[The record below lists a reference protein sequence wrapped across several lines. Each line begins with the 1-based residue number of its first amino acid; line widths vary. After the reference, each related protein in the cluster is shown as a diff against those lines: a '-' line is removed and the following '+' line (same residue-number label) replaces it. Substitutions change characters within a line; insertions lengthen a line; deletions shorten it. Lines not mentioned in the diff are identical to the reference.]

1 MFPWDLFSKNQNQP
15 PDWMKFINQSG
26 MEKQMEQLFSM
37 LSPEQLGG
45 LFNQQFKSNQEPGE
59 QPLSNSE
66 KKLSVD
72 ILETHDYL
80 FIRITIKEELLPN
93 LKVYHTS
100 TKFLLSG
107 LPPDPNEKHSFH
119 LPAPVKKKGSKSSY
133 RDQILEII
141 LFKLNESQFS
151 EISIP
156 EW

>member
-1 MFPWDLFSKNQNQP
+1 MFPWDLFSKNQNQK

-45 LFNQQFKSNQEPGE
+45 LINQQFKSNQEPDE
-59 QPLSNSE
+59 HPTSNSE
-66 KKLSVD
+66 KTLSVD

-80 FIRITIKEELLPN
+80 FIRIPIKEEQLPN

-133 RDQILEII
+133 RDEILEII
-141 LFKLNESQFS
+141 LFKLNESHFS

>member
-1 MFPWDLFSKNQNQP
+1 M
-15 PDWMKFINQSG
+15 PDWMKFLNQSG

-45 LFNQQFKSNQEPGE
+45 LINQQFKSNQAPEEPSSL
-59 QPLSNSE
+59 QSN
-66 KKLSVD
+66 LSVE

-80 FIRITIKEELLPN
+80 FIRIPIKEDQLAN

-107 LPPDPNEKHSFH
+107 LPPEPAEKQSFH
-119 LPAPVKKKGSKSSY
+119 LPAPVKKKGAKSSY
-133 RDQILEII
+133 RDEILEII
-141 LFKLNESQFS
+141 LFKVNESHYS